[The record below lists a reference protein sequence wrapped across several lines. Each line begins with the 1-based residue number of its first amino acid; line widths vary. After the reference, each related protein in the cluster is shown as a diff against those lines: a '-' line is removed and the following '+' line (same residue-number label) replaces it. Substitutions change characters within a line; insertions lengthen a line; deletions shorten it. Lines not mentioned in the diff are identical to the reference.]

1 MSLLGLI
8 NALLSQSIVRY
19 AIILYV
25 IWLIIILISSL
36 EKDTNVKPLLNW
48 SSNKGLLLITFI
60 YVASTLAIIATGLK
74 GLFPYLNAVFMVLA
88 TWFVIKGRDNEVTLL
103 LVLMLILIPYTVV
116 MLYNSYP
123 LGDDVRFTAGFAAVI
138 AQNGRWIPL
147 KYPENYYYQFFDAE
161 PALTLILASMMGA
174 SLKDIPIYYLTLKYG
189 IYIIYVLS
197 IYEIVRKLTG
207 SNKAA
212 YLSLLL
218 FSITSPL
225 SLTQIVAQGVSIV
238 LALLTLAVL
247 PRISVGNKVAM
258 YVITT
263 ILAIS
268 GTIFH
273 ATYALVIIAFL
284 LPLMLMREHLFNTA
298 SRPALTLAVLI
309 STAYWA
315 FTYAGIAVFSQIPS
329 NITTFMNLILGISSP
344 YFTAPKPWYGSSLSQ
359 YLISW
364 ALLPAI
370 TASIITYIIIKALIT
385 RNKKE
390 KLIININL
398 VILGLLGAILTV
410 VDFLA
415 RQSTHLGGRYFYWLY
430 LLLLPL
436 TAQFL
441 VKRFQGKLIITAI
454 AILIIAFIGIYGI
467 QDPTHSVNT
476 FVTGIGW
483 ADNYSWKV
491 SWVIA
496 PLLPQRTFVVA
507 DPRIDT
513 PFFAIGYMLNKMI
526 LWPQPNQHQ
535 PYLVIVGND
544 SVGQRFYLIYNL
556 TSYLINIH
564 KNTNNTNIVM
574 DFSKLYTIY
583 YVPYYKVVMK

>member
-25 IWLIIILISSL
+25 IWLLIILISSL

-48 SSNKGLLLITFI
+48 SSNKGLLLITLI

-74 GLFPYLNAVFMVLA
+74 GLFPYLNAVFMALA
-88 TWFVIKGRDNEVTLL
+88 AWFVIKGRDNEVTLL

-123 LGDDVRFTAGFAAVI
+123 LGDDVRFTAGFAAAI

-161 PALTLILASMMGA
+161 PALTLILASMMGT

-189 IYIIYVLS
+189 IYMVYALS

-207 SNKAA
+207 NNKAA

-218 FSITSPL
+218 FSITPPL

-247 PRISVGNKVAM
+247 PRISMGNKVAM
-258 YVITT
+258 YIITT

-284 LPLMLMREHLFNTA
+284 LPLILMREPFFNTTA
-298 SRPALTLAVLI
+298 KPVLILTVLI

-315 FTYAGIAVFSQIPS
+315 FTYADIAVFGIVPS
-329 NITTFMNLILGISSP
+329 SIASFINFILGISSP
-344 YFTAPKPWYGSSLSQ
+344 YSTAWKPWYGASLSQ

-370 TASIITYIIIKALIT
+370 TASIITYVIIKALIT
-385 RNKKE
+385 RNKKDR
-390 KLIININL
+390 LININL
-398 VILGLLGAILTV
+398 VIIGLLGVILTV
-410 VDFLA
+410 INFLA
-415 RQSTHLGGRYFYWLY
+415 RQSTDLGGRYFYWLY

-467 QDPTHSVNT
+467 QDPTHSANT
-476 FVTGIGW
+476 FVTGIDW

-496 PLLPQRTFVVA
+496 PLLPQGTSVIA
-507 DPRIDT
+507 DARIVT
-513 PFFAIGYMLNKMI
+513 SFFAIGYILNKTI
-526 LWPQPNQHQ
+526 LWPQPNK
-535 PYLVIVGND
+535 PYLVIIGND
-544 SVGQRFYLIYNL
+544 SIGQSFY
-556 TSYLINIH
+556 SINNHGNI
-564 KNTNNTNIVM
+564 NIVM

-583 YVPYYKVVMK
+583 YFPSYKVITK

>member
-60 YVASTLAIIATGLK
+60 YVVSTLAIIAAGLK
-74 GLFPYLNAVFMVLA
+74 GLFPYLNAVFMALA

-103 LVLMLILIPYTVV
+103 LVLMLVLIPYTVV

-147 KYPENYYYQFFDAE
+147 KYPENDYYQFFDAE
-161 PALTLILASMMGA
+161 PALTLMLTSMMGA
-174 SLKDIPIYYLTLKYG
+174 SLKDIPIYYLTLKYS
-189 IYIIYVLS
+189 IYMVYVLS

-218 FSITSPL
+218 FSITPPL

-284 LPLMLMREHLFNTA
+284 LPLILMREPLFNTA
-298 SRPALTLAVLI
+298 SRPVLTLTILI

-315 FTYAGIAVFSQIPS
+315 FTYAGIAVFGIVPS
-329 NITTFMNLILGISSP
+329 SIASFINFILGISSP
-344 YFTAPKPWYGSSLSQ
+344 YSTAWKPWYGSSLSQ

-370 TASIITYIIIKALIT
+370 TVSIITYIIIRALIA
-385 RNKKE
+385 RYKKE
-390 KLIININL
+390 RFINSNL

-410 VDFLA
+410 INFLA
-415 RQSTHLGGRYFYWLY
+415 RQSTGLGGRYFYWLY

-441 VKRFQGKLIITAI
+441 VKRFQGKLIITVI
-454 AILIIAFIGIYGI
+454 AVLIMAFIGIYGI
-467 QDPTHSVNT
+467 QDPTHSANT
-476 FVTGIGW
+476 FVTGIDW

-496 PLLPQRTFVVA
+496 PLLPQGTSVIA
-507 DPRIDT
+507 DARIGT
-513 PFFAIGYMLNKMI
+513 PFFAIGYILNKTI
-526 LWPQPNQHQ
+526 LWPQPNQ
-535 PYLVIVGND
+535 PYLVIIGSD
-544 SVGQRFYLIYNL
+544 SIGQSFY
-556 TSYLINIH
+556 SINNHVNI
-564 KNTNNTNIVM
+564 NIVM

-583 YVPYYKVVMK
+583 YFPSYKVITK

>member
-8 NALLSQSIVRY
+8 NTLLSQSIVRY

-36 EKDTNVKPLLNW
+36 EKNTHTEPFLNW
-48 SSNKGLLLITFI
+48 GSNKGLLLITLV
-60 YVASTLAIIATGLK
+60 YVVSTLTIIATGLK
-74 GLFPYLNAVFMVLA
+74 GLFPYLNAVFMALA
-88 TWFVIKGRDNEVTLL
+88 IWFVIKGRDNEVTLL
-103 LVLMLILIPYTVV
+103 LVLMLVLIPYTVV

-147 KYPENYYYQFFDAE
+147 KYPENDYYQFFDAE
-161 PALTLILASMMGA
+161 PALTLMLASMMGT

-189 IYIIYVLS
+189 IYMVYVLS

-207 SNKAA
+207 NNKAA

-218 FSITSPL
+218 FSITPPL

-247 PRISVGNKVAM
+247 PRISMGNKVAM
-258 YVITT
+258 YAITT

-273 ATYALVIIAFL
+273 ATYALVIIAVL
-284 LPLMLMREHLFNTA
+284 LPLILMREPLFNTA
-298 SRPALTLAVLI
+298 SRPVLALTILI

-315 FTYAGIAVFSQIPS
+315 FTYAGIAVFSGIPPS
-329 NITTFMNLILGISSP
+329 ITNFINFILGISSP
-344 YFTAPKPWYGSSLSQ
+344 YSTAWKPWYGSSLSQ

-370 TASIITYIIIKALIT
+370 TVSIITYIIIKALIA

-390 KLIININL
+390 RSININL
-398 VILGLLGAILTV
+398 VIIGLLGAILTV
-410 VDFLA
+410 INFLA
-415 RQSTHLGGRYFYWLY
+415 RQSTGLGGRYFYWLY

-436 TAQFL
+436 TVQFL

-454 AILIIAFIGIYGI
+454 AMLIIAFIGIYGI
-467 QDPTHSVNT
+467 QDPTHSANT

-483 ADNYSWKV
+483 ANNYSWKV

-496 PLLPQRTFVVA
+496 PLLPQSASAIT
-507 DPRIDT
+507 DPRIGT
-513 PFFAIGYMLNKMI
+513 PLFAINHMLNKTI
-526 LWPQPNQHQ
+526 QWPQLNQ
-535 PYLVIVGND
+535 PYLVIIGND
-544 SVGQRFYLIYNL
+544 KIGQRV
-556 TSYLINIH
+556 YLIN
-564 KNTNNTNIVM
+564 NYDNINIIM
-574 DFSKLYTIY
+574 KFSKLYNIY
-583 YVPYYKVVMK
+583 YIKQ

>member
-36 EKDTNVKPLLNW
+36 EKDTHTEPFLNR
-48 SSNKGLLLITFI
+48 SSNKGLLLITLI
-60 YVASTLAIIATGLK
+60 YVISTLAIIAAGLK
-74 GLFPYLNAVFMVLA
+74 GLFPYLNAVFMALA
-88 TWFVIKGRDNEVTLL
+88 IWFVIKGGDNEVTLL
-103 LVLMLILIPYTVV
+103 LVLMLVLIPYTVV

-147 KYPENYYYQFFDAE
+147 KYPENDYYQFFDAE
-161 PALTLILASMMGA
+161 PALTLILASMMGT

-189 IYIIYVLS
+189 IYMVYVLS

-218 FSITSPL
+218 FSITPPL

-247 PRISVGNKVAM
+247 PRISMGNKVAM

-284 LPLMLMREHLFNTA
+284 LPLILMREPLFNTA
-298 SRPALTLAVLI
+298 SRPVLTLTILT

-315 FTYAGIAVFSQIPS
+315 FTYAGIAVFSGIPPS
-329 NITTFMNLILGISSP
+329 IVDLINFILGASSP
-344 YFTAPKPWYGSSLSQ
+344 YLTSPEPWYVSSLSQ

-390 KLIININL
+390 RSINIDL

-410 VDFLA
+410 INFLA
-415 RQSTHLGGRYFYWLY
+415 RQSTHLSGRYFYWFY

-436 TAQFL
+436 TVQFL
-441 VKRFQGKLIITAI
+441 IKRFQGKLIITAI
-454 AILIIAFIGIYGI
+454 AVLIIAFIGIYGI
-467 QDPTHSVNT
+467 QDPTHSANT

-483 ADNYSWKV
+483 ANNYSWKV

-496 PLLPQRTFVVA
+496 PLLPQGTSVIA
-507 DPRIDT
+507 DARIGT
-513 PFFAIGYMLNKMI
+513 PFFAIGYILNKTI
-526 LWPQPNQHQ
+526 LWPQPNQ
-535 PYLVIVGND
+535 PYLVIVGSD
-544 SVGQRFYLIYNL
+544 SIGQSFY
-556 TSYLINIH
+556 SINNHVNI
-564 KNTNNTNIVM
+564 NIVM

-583 YVPYYKVVMK
+583 YFPSYKVITK

>member
-36 EKDTNVKPLLNW
+36 EKDTHTEPFLNR
-48 SSNKGLLLITFI
+48 SSNKGLLLVTLI

-74 GLFPYLNAVFMVLA
+74 GLFPYLNAVFMAL
-88 TWFVIKGRDNEVTLL
+88 TIWFVIKGRDNEVTLL
-103 LVLMLILIPYTVV
+103 LVLMLVLIPYTVV

-147 KYPENYYYQFFDAE
+147 KYPENDYYQFFDAE

-189 IYIIYVLS
+189 IYMVYALS

-218 FSITSPL
+218 FSITPPL

-247 PRISVGNKVAM
+247 PRISMGNKVAM
-258 YVITT
+258 YAITT

-273 ATYALVIIAFL
+273 VTYALVIIAFL
-284 LPLMLMREHLFNTA
+284 LPLILMREPLFNTA
-298 SRPALTLAVLI
+298 SRPVLALTILI

-315 FTYAGIAVFSQIPS
+315 FTYAGIAVFSGIPPS
-329 NITTFMNLILGISSP
+329 ITNFINFILGISSP
-344 YFTAPKPWYGSSLSQ
+344 YSTAWKPWYGSSLSQ

-370 TASIITYIIIKALIT
+370 TASIITYIIIKALIA

-390 KLIININL
+390 RSINSNL

-410 VDFLA
+410 INFLA
-415 RQSTHLGGRYFYWLY
+415 RQSTWLGGRYFYWLY

-436 TAQFL
+436 TVQFL
-441 VKRFQGKLIITAI
+441 IKRFQGKLIITAI
-454 AILIIAFIGIYGI
+454 AVLIIAFIGIYGI
-467 QDPTHSVNT
+467 QDPTHSANT

-483 ADNYSWKV
+483 ANNYSWKV

-496 PLLPQRTFVVA
+496 PLLPQSASAIT
-507 DPRIDT
+507 DPRIGT
-513 PFFAIGYMLNKMI
+513 PLFAISHMLNKTI
-526 LWPQPNQHQ
+526 QWPQLNQ
-535 PYLVIVGND
+535 PYLVIIGND
-544 SVGQRFYLIYNL
+544 KIGRSV
-556 TSYLINIH
+556 YLIN
-564 KNTNNTNIVM
+564 NYDNINIIM
-574 DFSKLYTIY
+574 KFSKLYNIY
-583 YVPYYKVVMK
+583 YIKQ

>member
-8 NALLSQSIVRY
+8 NVLLSQSIVRY

-36 EKDTNVKPLLNW
+36 EKDAHTEPFLNR
-48 SSNKGLLLITFI
+48 SSNKGLLLVTLI
-60 YVASTLAIIATGLK
+60 YVVSTLAIIAVGLK
-74 GLFPYLNAVFMVLA
+74 GLFPYLNAVFMALA
-88 TWFVIKGRDNEVTLL
+88 IWFVIKGRDNEVTLL
-103 LVLMLILIPYTVV
+103 LVLMLVLIPYTVV

-161 PALTLILASMMGA
+161 PALTLMLASMMGT
-174 SLKDIPIYYLTLKYG
+174 SLKGIPIYYLTLKYG
-189 IYIIYVLS
+189 IYMVYVLS
-197 IYEIVRKLTG
+197 IYEIIRKLTG

-218 FSITSPL
+218 FSITPPL

-247 PRISVGNKVAM
+247 PRISMGNKVAM
-258 YVITT
+258 YAITT

-273 ATYALVIIAFL
+273 ATYVLVIIAFL
-284 LPLMLMREHLFNTA
+284 LPLILMREPLFNTA
-298 SRPALTLAVLI
+298 SRPVLALTILI

-315 FTYAGIAVFSQIPS
+315 FTYAGIAVFSGIPPS
-329 NITTFMNLILGISSP
+329 ITNFINFILGISSP
-344 YFTAPKPWYGSSLSQ
+344 YSTAWKPWYGSSLSQ

-370 TASIITYIIIKALIT
+370 TVSIITYIIIKALIA
-385 RNKKE
+385 RNKKDR
-390 KLIININL
+390 LINSNL

-410 VDFLA
+410 INFLA
-415 RQSTHLGGRYFYWLY
+415 RQSTGLGGRYFYWLY

-454 AILIIAFIGIYGI
+454 AVLIIAFIGIYGI
-467 QDPTHSVNT
+467 QDPTHSANT

-483 ADNYSWKV
+483 ANNYSWKV

-496 PLLPQRTFVVA
+496 PLLPQSASAIT
-507 DPRIDT
+507 DPRIGT
-513 PFFAIGYMLNKMI
+513 PLFAISHMLNKTI
-526 LWPQPNQHQ
+526 QWSQLNQ
-535 PYLVIVGND
+535 PYLVIIGND
-544 SVGQRFYLIYNL
+544 KIGRSV
-556 TSYLINIH
+556 YLIN
-564 KNTNNTNIVM
+564 NYDNINIIM
-574 DFSKLYTIY
+574 KFSKLYNIY
-583 YVPYYKVVMK
+583 YIKQ

>member
-48 SSNKGLLLITFI
+48 SSNKGLLLITLI

-74 GLFPYLNAVFMVLA
+74 GLFPYLNAVFMALA

-103 LVLMLILIPYTVV
+103 LVLMLVSIPYTVV

-147 KYPENYYYQFFDAE
+147 KYPENDYYQFFDAE

-189 IYIIYVLS
+189 IYMVYVLS

-218 FSITSPL
+218 FSITPPL

-258 YVITT
+258 YAITT

-284 LPLMLMREHLFNTA
+284 LPLILMREPLFNTA
-298 SRPALTLAVLI
+298 SRPVLALTILI

-315 FTYAGIAVFSQIPS
+315 FTYAGIAVFSGISPS
-329 NITTFMNLILGISSP
+329 ITNFINFILGISSP
-344 YFTAPKPWYGSSLSQ
+344 YSTAWKPWYGSSLSQ

-370 TASIITYIIIKALIT
+370 TASIITYIIIKALIA

-390 KLIININL
+390 RSINSNL

-410 VDFLA
+410 INFLA
-415 RQSTHLGGRYFYWLY
+415 RQSTWLGGRYFYWLY

-436 TAQFL
+436 TVQFL
-441 VKRFQGKLIITAI
+441 IKRFQGKLIITAI

-467 QDPTHSVNT
+467 QDPTHSANT
-476 FVTGIGW
+476 FVTGIDW

-496 PLLPQRTFVVA
+496 PLLPQSALAIT
-507 DPRIDT
+507 DPRIGT
-513 PFFAIGYMLNKMI
+513 PLFAISHMLNKTI
-526 LWPQPNQHQ
+526 QWPQLNQ
-535 PYLVIVGND
+535 PYLVIIGND
-544 SVGQRFYLIYNL
+544 KIGRSV
-556 TSYLINIH
+556 YLIN
-564 KNTNNTNIVM
+564 NYDNINIIM
-574 DFSKLYTIY
+574 KFSKLYNIY
-583 YVPYYKVVMK
+583 YIKQ

>member
-36 EKDTNVKPLLNW
+36 EKDTHTEPFLNR
-48 SSNKGLLLITFI
+48 SSNKGLLLITLI
-60 YVASTLAIIATGLK
+60 YVISTLAIIATGLK
-74 GLFPYLNAVFMVLA
+74 GLFPYLNAVFMALA

-103 LVLMLILIPYTVV
+103 LVLMLVLIPYTVV

-123 LGDDVRFTAGFAAVI
+123 LGDDVRFTAGFAAAI
-138 AQNGRWIPL
+138 ARNGKWIPL
-147 KYPENYYYQFFDAE
+147 KYPENDYYQFFDAE
-161 PALTLILASMMGA
+161 PALTLMLASMMGT

-189 IYIIYVLS
+189 TYMVYALS

-218 FSITSPL
+218 FSITPPL

-258 YVITT
+258 YAITT

-284 LPLMLMREHLFNTA
+284 LPLILMREPLFNTA
-298 SRPALTLAVLI
+298 SRPVLTLTILT

-315 FTYAGIAVFSQIPS
+315 FTYAGIAVFSGISPS
-329 NITTFMNLILGISSP
+329 ITNFINFILGISSP
-344 YFTAPKPWYGSSLSQ
+344 YSTAWKPWYGSSLSQ

-370 TASIITYIIIKALIT
+370 TASIITYIIIKALIA

-390 KLIININL
+390 RSINSNL

-410 VDFLA
+410 INFLA
-415 RQSTHLGGRYFYWLY
+415 RQSTWLGGRYFYWLY

-441 VKRFQGKLIITAI
+441 IKRFQGRSIITVI
-454 AILIIAFIGIYGI
+454 AVLIIAFIGIYGI
-467 QDPTHSVNT
+467 QDPTHSANT

-483 ADNYSWKV
+483 ANNYSWKA

-496 PLLPQRTFVVA
+496 PLLPQSASAIT
-507 DPRIDT
+507 DPRIGT
-513 PFFAIGYMLNKMI
+513 PLFAISHMLNKTI
-526 LWPQPNQHQ
+526 QWPQLNQ
-535 PYLVIVGND
+535 PYLVIIGND
-544 SVGQRFYLIYNL
+544 KIGRSV
-556 TSYLINIH
+556 YLIN
-564 KNTNNTNIVM
+564 NYDNINIIM
-574 DFSKLYTIY
+574 KFSKLYNIY
-583 YVPYYKVVMK
+583 YIKQ

>member
-36 EKDTNVKPLLNW
+36 EKDTHTEPFLNW
-48 SSNKGLLLITFI
+48 SSNSSNKGLLLITFI
-60 YVASTLAIIATGLK
+60 YVVSTLAIIAAGLK
-74 GLFPYLNAVFMVLA
+74 GLFPYLNAVFMALA
-88 TWFVIKGRDNEVTLL
+88 IWFVIKGRDNEVTLL
-103 LVLMLILIPYTVV
+103 LVLMLVLIPYTVV

-147 KYPENYYYQFFDAE
+147 KYPENDYYQFFDVE
-161 PALTLILASMMGA
+161 PALTLMLTSMMGA

-189 IYIIYVLS
+189 IYMVYALS

-218 FSITSPL
+218 FSITPPL

-258 YVITT
+258 YAITT

-268 GTIFH
+268 STIFH

-284 LPLMLMREHLFNTA
+284 LPLISIRESLYTTTK
-298 SRPALTLAVLI
+298 PVLILTVLI
-309 STAYWA
+309 STAYWT
-315 FTYAGIAVFSQIPS
+315 FTYAGIAVFSRIPPS
-329 NITTFMNLILGISSP
+329 ITNFINFILGISSP
-344 YFTAPKPWYGSSLSQ
+344 YSTAWKPWYGSSLSQ

-370 TASIITYIIIKALIT
+370 TASIITYIIINALII

-390 KLIININL
+390 RSINNNL
-398 VILGLLGAILTV
+398 VILGVLGAILTV
-410 VDFLA
+410 INFLA
-415 RQSTHLGGRYFYWLY
+415 RQSTGLGGRYFYWLY

-441 VKRFQGKLIITAI
+441 VKRFQGKLIITAM

-467 QDPTHSVNT
+467 QDPTHSANT
-476 FVTGIGW
+476 FVTGIDW

-496 PLLPQRTFVVA
+496 PLLPQGTSVIA
-507 DPRIDT
+507 DARIGT
-513 PFFAIGYMLNKMI
+513 PFFAIGYILNKTI
-526 LWPQPNQHQ
+526 LWPQPNQ
-535 PYLVIVGND
+535 PYLVIVGSD
-544 SVGQRFYLIYNL
+544 SIGQSFY
-556 TSYLINIH
+556 SINNHVNI
-564 KNTNNTNIVM
+564 NIVM

-583 YVPYYKVVMK
+583 YFPSYKVITK

>member
-8 NALLSQSIVRY
+8 NTLFSQSIVRY

-60 YVASTLAIIATGLK
+60 YVVFTLAIIAAGLK
-74 GLFPYLNAVFMVLA
+74 GLFPYLNAVFMALVI
-88 TWFVIKGRDNEVTLL
+88 WFVIKGRDNEVTLL
-103 LVLMLILIPYTVV
+103 LVLMLVLIPYTVV

-123 LGDDVRFTAGFAAVI
+123 LGDDVRFTAGFAAAI

-147 KYPENYYYQFFDAE
+147 RYPENDYYQFFDAE

-189 IYIIYVLS
+189 IYMVYVLS

-218 FSITSPL
+218 FSITPPL

-263 ILAIS
+263 ILAVS

-284 LPLMLMREHLFNTA
+284 LPLILMREPLFNTA

-315 FTYAGIAVFSQIPS
+315 FTYAGIAVFSGIPPS
-329 NITTFMNLILGISSP
+329 IASFINFILGISSP
-344 YFTAPKPWYGSSLSQ
+344 YSITGKPWYGSSLSQ

-370 TASIITYIIIKALIT
+370 TASILTYIIIKALIT
-385 RNKKE
+385 GNKKE
-390 KLIININL
+390 RSININL

-410 VDFLA
+410 INFLA
-415 RQSTHLGGRYFYWLY
+415 RQSTGLGGRYFYWLY

-441 VKRFQGKLIITAI
+441 VKRFQGKLIITVI
-454 AILIIAFIGIYGI
+454 AVLIIAFIGIYGI
-467 QDPTHSVNT
+467 QDPTHSANT

-496 PLLPQRTFVVA
+496 PLLPQGTYVIA
-507 DPRIDT
+507 DARIGT
-513 PFFAIGYMLNKMI
+513 PFFAIGYILNKTI
-526 LWPQPNQHQ
+526 LWSQPNQ
-535 PYLVIVGND
+535 PYLVIVGSD
-544 SVGQRFYLIYNL
+544 SIGQSFY
-556 TSYLINIH
+556 SINNHGNI
-564 KNTNNTNIVM
+564 NIVM

-583 YVPYYKVVMK
+583 YFPSYKVVTK